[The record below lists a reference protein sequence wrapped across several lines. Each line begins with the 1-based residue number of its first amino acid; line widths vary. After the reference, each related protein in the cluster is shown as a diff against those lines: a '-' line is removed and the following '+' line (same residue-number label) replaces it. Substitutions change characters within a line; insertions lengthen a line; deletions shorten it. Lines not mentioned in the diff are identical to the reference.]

1 MAGGIVSSDDVARV
15 AKAEAMKTL
24 VNYIPEETVNLIIFT
39 NDELEE
45 YTEIITNANNY
56 YQEKTTKFITG
67 YENIDKEW
75 DKYVA
80 ELENNIG
87 LGRALEIAQK
97 AYDRTNADK

>member
-1 MAGGIVSSDDVARV
+1 MKIEKLEVSQHLDTR
-15 AKAEAMKTL
+15 KL
-24 VNYIPEETVNLIIFT
+24 YEEVFSK
-39 NDELEE
+39 DEKSFVD
-45 YTEIITNANNY
+45 YY

-97 AYDRTNADK
+97 AYDRTNAVK